1 MTGLVIIYLNR
12 RTSAPMRAPSADPP
26 GSAMDV
32 LDELAKIDRY
42 LRRAMSRRKFAI
54 RRLDRANGAL
64 SAGFN

>member
-1 MTGLVIIYLNR
+1 
-12 RTSAPMRAPSADPP
+12 
-26 GSAMDV
+26 MDV